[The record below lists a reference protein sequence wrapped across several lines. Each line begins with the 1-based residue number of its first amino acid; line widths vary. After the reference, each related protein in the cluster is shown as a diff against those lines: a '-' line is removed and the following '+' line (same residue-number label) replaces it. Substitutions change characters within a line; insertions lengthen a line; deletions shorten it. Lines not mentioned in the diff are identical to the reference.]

1 METLENYRKET
12 LKMSQTEF
20 AAMLGASQDKI
31 SRYEQGDPEDIP
43 LSFFKNMAE
52 KLGTSLQEILEKTGV
67 EQVETPKGS
76 KLDIDYEHNWKKVDQ
91 SKSRL
96 LKFIDANMQVSFN
109 SYYPRAE
116 ELKEQCKFI
125 VKNSMRK
132 RRIAVVGHYS
142 SGKSTLIN
150 SVLGTDKL
158 PMAWSPTT
166 STIVFLRHIS
176 DKPGYLNSSENVLV
190 FKMSEERK
198 FTVVD
203 VYSEDEPAVDLCI
216 RGDYSLLKEYGTRSE
231 EATVNSEVAGIVV
244 YLDSD
249 ILRSVDFVDLP
260 GYGTEEVSDDELTT
274 IMSAHMDALI
284 YLSSSNQFLMGD
296 EIAYLR
302 NTIKTLPAFEHKGQN
317 NVKPLGNLFIVASQ
331 AHFIPNKDDLDKQI
345 ENGMLR
351 FTNSIPTTMQEYFE
365 GRSKTT
371 GYDTE
376 EFFKSRFF
384 SYTTNRKDRSENF
397 EIELKDFIE
406 KIADASMSEVDT
418 YLNQFVDSNCKT
430 ISADLDNYK
439 KLRENLEE
447 QEREYKN
454 IILKEPERMKKVRES
469 EDNVYSAISNYSTSS
484 KKDFDEAYDSIV
496 NVDHI
501 VSIIKEKNLK
511 RRKDDIKI
519 LADYLSA
526 ELEEKLN
533 TTLSGYSN
541 KLQFDIEK
549 YLSDFENISL
559 KESVDSSMFAA
570 FDVRRAFASGL
581 TGLAALGALS
591 FWASTFG
598 SLGGYILVAKG
609 VSILSMLGIS
619 ISGGTATAVA
629 AVSAIGG
636 PIVLG
641 IAIAVLAAIIAFGIF
656 SGGWQKEIAKNIIK
670 AYGKQKY
677 GPDKNKNA
685 IELYDGVIADFWSR
699 TKNAFACAAREAENQ
714 WIKNLQMMSDM
725 IEKSKSD
732 PEFDKQR
739 DSVAE
744 EIRNFL
750 LRIPNIIY
758 NDVA

>member
-1 METLENYRKET
+1 
-12 LKMSQTEF
+12 MSQTEF
-20 AAMLGASQDKI
+20 AAMLGVSQDKI
-31 SRYEQGDPEDIP
+31 SRYEQGEPEDIP

-67 EQVETPKGS
+67 EEVNTPKGT
-76 KLDIDYEHNWKKVDQ
+76 KLDIDYDNNWKKVDQ
-91 SKSRL
+91 SRSRL
-96 LKFIDANMQVSFN
+96 LKFIDANMQESFN
-109 SYYPRAE
+109 RYYPRAN
-116 ELKEQCKFI
+116 ELKEQCKSI
-125 VKNSMRK
+125 VKNCMRK
-132 RRIAVVGHYS
+132 KRIAVVGHYS

-166 STIVFLRHIS
+166 STAIFLRHIS
-176 DKPGYLNSSENVLV
+176 DKPEYLNSSENVLV
-190 FKMSEERK
+190 YKMSEERK
-198 FTVVD
+198 FTVLD
-203 VYSEDEPAVDLCI
+203 VYSEDEPAADLCI

-231 EATVNSEVAGIVV
+231 SATVNSEVAGMIV

-249 ILRSVDFVDLP
+249 ILRSVDFIDLP
-260 GYGTEEVSDDELTT
+260 GYGTEEVSDNELTT
-274 IMSAHMDALI
+274 IMSTYMDVLI
-284 YLSSSNQFLMGD
+284 YLSSSNQFLISD

-302 NTIKTLPAFEHKGQN
+302 NTIKTLPAFEHYGQN

-345 ENGMLR
+345 ENGVSR
-351 FTNSIPTTMQEYFE
+351 FIKTIPTSMHEYFE

-376 EFFKSRFF
+376 KFFKSRFF
-384 SYTTNRKDRSENF
+384 SYTTNRKDRSERF
-397 EIELKDFIE
+397 ETELKDFIE
-406 KIADASMSEVDT
+406 KIADASMTEVDT
-418 YLNQFVDSNCKT
+418 YLNRFIDTNCKT

-439 KLRENLEE
+439 KLKENLKE
-447 QEREYKN
+447 QEREYQN
-454 IILKEPERMKKVRES
+454 IIDKEPERIKRVREA

-484 KKDFDEAYDSIV
+484 RGDFKDAYDSIV

-501 VSIIKEKNLK
+501 ITVIKEKNLK

-519 LADYLSA
+519 LADYLTA

-549 YLSDFENISL
+549 YLSDFENA
-559 KESVDSSMFAA
+559 SVKDSINASMFVA

-591 FWASTFG
+591 FWASSFG
-598 SLGGYILVAKG
+598 SLGGYILVTKG

-619 ISGGTATAVA
+619 ISGGTATAVS

-641 IAIAVLAAIIAFGIF
+641 IAIAVLTTIVAFGIF
-656 SGGWQKEIAKNIIK
+656 SGGWQKEIAKNIVK
-670 AYGKQKY
+670 AYSKQEY
-677 GPDKNKNA
+677 GSNKDKNA
-685 IELYDGVIADFWSR
+685 LELYDEVIVDFWNK
-699 TKNAFACAAREAENQ
+699 TKEAFTNAAKETENQ
-714 WIKNLQMMSDM
+714 WYKNLEMMHNM

-744 EIRNFL
+744 EVRNFL
-750 LRIPNIIY
+750 LKIPNIIY
-758 NDVA
+758 NDVI